1 MDNPFALWYS
11 IEFSGENFIVLFNA
25 NPEKQQAF
33 SIPEGEWKILVN
45 EEKAGV
51 ESLGIISEQIILHTS
66 TGAVLMKI

>member
-1 MDNPFALWYS
+1 MQILKS
-11 IEFSGENFIVLFNA
+11 SR
-25 NPEKQQAF
+25 AF

-51 ESLGIISEQIILHTS
+51 ESLEIISEQIILHTS